1 MLVSD
6 GNNKITKRLAEK
18 GVTKKLAGE
27 IGKMV
32 YEIGGKGE
40 KLKSLENDKGVGLV
54 CLKRCVKQQF
64 GQ

>member
-1 MLVSD
+1 MCLVGGGCVLVSD

-32 YEIGGKGE
+32 YEIGGKE
-40 KLKSLENDKGVGLV
+40 RN
-54 CLKRCVKQQF
+54 
-64 GQ
+64 